1 MEKILI
7 IGGVG
12 YIGTEVIKY
21 FLNKKKKI
29 FCNDNFIYGQKNS
42 ITKFIKNKNFKLL
55 EFDYRDTNK
64 FKKVL
69 SICDSIIF
77 LGGMVGDPITSK
89 YKKISKNINYIGIKN
104 FINLCKTNY
113 DGRFIF
119 VSTCSN
125 YGLSKNMNLLSE
137 NATLNP
143 LSIYAKNK
151 VMIEKYILQLK
162 NVKFIPTI
170 LRFSTAFGLSSERMR
185 FDLTINQF
193 VKEAFFKNK
202 LEIYDGD
209 TYRPYCHVKDFCRII
224 DKVLSSD
231 KKLVNFEVFNAGDSK
246 NNYNKTQIIKII
258 SKYLNIENVKFISSS
273 KDRRNYRV
281 DFKKI
286 RKNLLIQS
294 KYSVDYGVKE
304 IISYLKKK
312 KNLKP
317 MGNYRIQLKK

>member
-1 MEKILI
+1 MKKILI
-7 IGGVG
+7 IGGGG

-21 FLNKKKKI
+21 FLNKKKQI

-42 ITKFIKNKNFKLL
+42 ITKFLNNKNFKLL

-69 SICDSIIF
+69 SICESIIF

-89 YKKISKNINYIGIKN
+89 YKKISKSINYIGIKN

-113 DGRFIF
+113 DGRFIY

-170 LRFSTAFGLSSERMR
+170 LRTLRSNCSYFELFFNDST
-185 FDLTINQF
+185 
-193 VKEAFFKNK
+193 
-202 LEIYDGD
+202 
-209 TYRPYCHVKDFCRII
+209 
-224 DKVLSSD
+224 
-231 KKLVNFEVFNAGDSK
+231 
-246 NNYNKTQIIKII
+246 
-258 SKYLNIENVKFISSS
+258 
-273 KDRRNYRV
+273 
-281 DFKKI
+281 
-286 RKNLLIQS
+286 NLFL
-294 KYSVDYGVKE
+294 
-304 IISYLKKK
+304 
-312 KNLKP
+312 
-317 MGNYRIQLKK
+317 